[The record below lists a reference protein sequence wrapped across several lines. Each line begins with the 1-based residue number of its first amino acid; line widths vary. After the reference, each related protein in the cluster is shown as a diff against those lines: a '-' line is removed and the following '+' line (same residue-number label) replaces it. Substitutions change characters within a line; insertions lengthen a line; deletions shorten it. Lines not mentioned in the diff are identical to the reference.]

1 MILISASLL
10 SVLIEP
16 LTTQFMFQAFVG
28 GSLVAIICAVAGTWV
43 IIRGMAFLGESLGH
57 GMLPGVALAT
67 VLGFPVL
74 LGAALSAATM
84 AAILGALQR
93 KGRLSYDS
101 SIGLVFVG
109 MLSLGIIV
117 VSHSR
122 SFATDAT
129 SMLFGDILAI
139 TPGDILVLC
148 LALML
153 TVGIAVMF
161 HRAFTAVAFDARIAQ
176 SLGLK
181 PQRAQLM
188 LVVLVSVAVI
198 ASFQAVGTLLVVGLL
213 LAPVIAANRWTRR
226 IPTTMAVAAVFGV
239 AAVYG
244 GLMVSWYWGT
254 AAGASISMVAIL
266 LAGLS
271 ALAATVVLARNK
283 RVAENSTAAASNL
296 VCGAV

>member
-28 GSLVAIICAVAGTWV
+28 GSLVAIICAIAGTWV

-109 MLSLGIIV
+109 MLSLGVIV

-139 TPGDILVLC
+139 TPGGILVLC

-283 RVAENSTAAASNL
+283 RVAENPTAAASNL

>member
-28 GSLVAIICAVAGTWV
+28 GSLVAIICAIAGTWV

-139 TPGDILVLC
+139 TPGGILVLC